1 MTGYAVSSA
10 APFASILEC
19 ETSQQAAAWQYEQYR
34 DPPQRYKI
42 QGKVMIGYVGFF
54 YYNNESVGSRSAD
67 RQRWAGWIA
76 AGAKRMFWR
85 PNTLHAGDGMPYMY
99 ATAIARD
106 FSWLGAHGLAATD
119 FGVCFCLFCVG
130 SIRFLAKARVH
141 RQPHGPLE

>member
-1 MTGYAVSSA
+1 MVDDN
-10 APFASILEC
+10 L
-19 ETSQQAAAWQYEQYR
+19 
-34 DPPQRYKI
+34 
-42 QGKVMIGYVGFF
+42 GYVGFY

-106 FSWLGAHGLAATD
+106 FSWLGSHGLAATD
-119 FGVCFCLFCVG
+119 FGVFVFVCFFMAFLLG
-130 SIRFLAKARVH
+130 S
-141 RQPHGPLE
+141 

>member
-1 MTGYAVSSA
+1 MIGK
-10 APFASILEC
+10 
-19 ETSQQAAAWQYEQYR
+19 
-34 DPPQRYKI
+34 KI
-42 QGKVMIGYVGFF
+42 HFSFNLINCFTTVTDDNLGYVGFY

-106 FSWLGAHGLAATD
+106 FSWLGSHGLAATD
-119 FGVCFCLFCVG
+119 FGVCVFVCF
-130 SIRFLAKARVH
+130 FLAFLL
-141 RQPHGPLE
+141 GS